1 MAKTRSEV
9 FRKLLDGK
17 SFNSNGFTLK
27 IEKVDVS
34 NDYRFVIYGEVT
46 SEKIDP
52 TVSAYDFYLWLGN
65 IIEKYS
71 EMIFQNK
78 SSVFYEPKILFF
90 DDNEYRKLSLHEVLV
105 SKDDM
110 IRTKRKFEDT
120 LFRFYNEKI
129 EINDL
134 IFYTVGSDNIVVNV
148 FLKNYRPFPDPNLNE
163 DLDKIIEDIILLDLD
178 RNSPVGNEFYID
190 DIRFINP
197 SSLRSSR

>member
-9 FRKLLDGK
+9 FRKLLEGK

-120 LFRFYNEKI
+120 LFKFYNEKI

-148 FLKNYRPFPDPNLNE
+148 FLKNYRLFPDPNLNE

>member
-1 MAKTRSEV
+1 MAKNRSEV
-9 FRKLLDGK
+9 FRKLLEGK

-120 LFRFYNEKI
+120 LFKFYNEKI

-134 IFYTVGSDNIVVNV
+134 IFYTVGSDNIVVNI

>member
-9 FRKLLDGK
+9 FRKLLEGK

-90 DDNEYRKLSLHEVLV
+90 DDNEYRKLSLHEVLI

>member
-1 MAKTRSEV
+1 MAKNRSEV

>member
-9 FRKLLDGK
+9 FRKLLEGK

-90 DDNEYRKLSLHEVLV
+90 DDNQYRKLSLHEVLI

>member
-1 MAKTRSEV
+1 MAKTRTEV
-9 FRKLLDGK
+9 FRKLLEGK

-27 IEKVDVS
+27 FEKVDV
-34 NDYRFVIYGEVT
+34 NDDYRFVIYAEVT

-65 IIEKYS
+65 IVEKYT

-78 SSVFYEPKILFF
+78 SNVFYEPKILFF

-134 IFYTVGSDNIVVNV
+134 IFYTVGSDDIVVNV
-148 FLKNYRPFPDPNLNE
+148 FLKNYRLFPDPNLNE
-163 DLDKIIEDIILLDLD
+163 DLDKIVEDIILLDLD
-178 RNSPVGNEFYID
+178 RNSPVGNEFYIEE
-190 DIRFINP
+190 IRFIDP
-197 SSLRSSR
+197 SSSRSSR

>member
-1 MAKTRSEV
+1 
-9 FRKLLDGK
+9 
-17 SFNSNGFTLK
+17 
-27 IEKVDVS
+27 
-34 NDYRFVIYGEVT
+34 
-46 SEKIDP
+46 
-52 TVSAYDFYLWLGN
+52 
-65 IIEKYS
+65 
-71 EMIFQNK
+71 MIFQNK

-90 DDNEYRKLSLHEVLV
+90 DDNEYRKLSLHEVLI